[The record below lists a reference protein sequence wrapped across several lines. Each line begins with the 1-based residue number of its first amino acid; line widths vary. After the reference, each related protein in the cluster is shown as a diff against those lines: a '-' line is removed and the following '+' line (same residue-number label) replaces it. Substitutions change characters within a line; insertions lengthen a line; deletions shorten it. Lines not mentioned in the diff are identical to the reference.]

1 MNWDQIEGKWKQVK
15 GAARQ
20 KWAKLT
26 DDDLEF
32 IAGNREHF
40 AGRLQERYGI
50 AKEEAERQLN
60 EWQKTVSEPDESRSS
75 KPKASGS
82 GGRR

>member
-1 MNWDQIEGKWKQVK
+1 MNWDQIQGKWKQIK

-32 IAGNREHF
+32 IAGNREQF
-40 AGRLQERYGI
+40 SGRLQERYGI
-50 AKEEAERQLN
+50 AKEEADKQLE
-60 EWQKTVSEPDESRSS
+60 EWQKTVTAEAPGRTSR
-75 KPKASGS
+75 AGGGS
-82 GGRR
+82 